1 MDDRVEQVVDITQVC
16 LEKQTLRNIVSFLA
30 IFPSHF
36 PQKEQFLFKAF
47 IDFLSLIL
55 VYMTRSI
62 IVSLDQ
68 GDKVN
73 IELADRVGVSHLA
86 VSYPQ
91 VFISY
96 SPGLILR

>member
-1 MDDRVEQVVDITQVC
+1 MFGRPGMDDRVEQVVDITQVC

-55 VYMTRSI
+55 VYDSVHYR
-62 IVSLDQ
+62 
-68 GDKVN
+68 
-73 IELADRVGVSHLA
+73 
-86 VSYPQ
+86 
-91 VFISY
+91 ISR
-96 SPGLILR
+96 PGRQSEH